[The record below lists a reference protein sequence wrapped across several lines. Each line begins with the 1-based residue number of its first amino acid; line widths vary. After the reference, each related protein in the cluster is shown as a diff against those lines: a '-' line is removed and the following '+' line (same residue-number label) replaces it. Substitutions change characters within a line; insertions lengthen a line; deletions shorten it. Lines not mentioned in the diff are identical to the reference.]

1 MKNKVILY
9 DIEKDNGDSFALRA
23 FILPD
28 GRLSF
33 EGQDFCKTALKW
45 YGDEEY
51 EYFYIFDI
59 ENTNKLKVVLKSD
72 DLLESLV
79 NFFNGEMV
87 DEKFRKLCENN
98 DIKYDIHVM

>member
-9 DIEKDNGDSFALRA
+9 DIEKIIW
-23 FILPD
+23 FILLWHLFSD
-28 GRLSF
+28 GSCHWTRFLRNSF
-33 EGQDFCKTALKW
+33 EVVW
-45 YGDEEY
+45 WWSMV
-51 EYFYIFDI
+51 FYIFDI

-79 NFFNGEMV
+79 NFFNGEMR

-98 DIKYDIHVM
+98 EIKYDIHVM